1 MGRIVT
7 SLTVA
12 NAVEPGREIRCD
24 ALVDTGTTGLVLP
37 MAWKERLG
45 SLISI
50 RTVEMETADQ
60 RVVHGEV
67 CGPVRIH
74 VEGFDEIFD
83 EAIFIELHPENGA
96 YEPLVGY
103 VVLEKSRAAVDMV
116 GHRLVPV
123 KHLDLKK
130 LSRDVGTVRQAKP
143 GEGGS

>member
-37 MAWKERLG
+37 MAWKDRLG
-45 SLISI
+45 SLTSI
-50 RTVEMETADQ
+50 RTVEMETDQ

-67 CGPVRIH
+67 CGPVRLHI
-74 VEGFDEIFD
+74 EGFDEIFD
-83 EAIFIELHPENGA
+83 EVIFVELHPEDGA

>member
-1 MGRIVT
+1 MT

-12 NAVEPGREIRCD
+12 NAVETGREIRCD
-24 ALVDTGTTGLVLP
+24 ALVDTGTTGLILP
-37 MAWKERLG
+37 LAWKARLG
-45 SLISI
+45 PLTSI

-60 RVVHGEV
+60 RLVRGEV

-74 VEGFDEIFD
+74 LEGFDEIFD
-83 EAIFIELHPENGA
+83 EVIFLELHPADGA

-130 LSRDVGTVRQAKP
+130 S
-143 GEGGS
+143 